1 MRTLT
6 TTIALA
12 LSAGLANATPD
23 VITGELVEVNN
34 YGTSGGVRAYS
45 VATTSCNIGTSNAD
59 WISNTNRH
67 PVIGASIFKYDF
79 ETGRLTQIGL
89 TQLKHSFASLQ
100 FSACTPCQPGGTFQA
115 LGPGCSDPY
124 SAGLNGDQRDLGPRT
139 EVNPYTGVFPYPF
152 TGINQTGNTIFKRLQ
167 VPQAKIDDSTAN
179 FYVEGT
185 YYLQDDAEVGTQ
197 FNNASYASFSI
208 NQSSYNASTPGP
220 TNRETPAIFAWQAE
234 DPSVQITSVD
244 FPGEGRIYVASK
256 VTDLGGGNYRYDY
269 GVYNLNSDLGVS
281 SFSVPMNSD
290 ASGLFFDDIPYHG
303 PMDQNVSGAD
313 WNFSDNADD
322 VTWSTDN
329 FSTDP
334 WANAIRWGTMY
345 NFCFETDSPPVQ
357 GDVTL
362 GSFKGSE
369 TILTGAF
376 VPEATASGCAVDYN
390 LDGIAS
396 FPDVSLFLSFFSF
409 QKEEADLNGDGIVS
423 FPDVS
428 EFLAQFSAGCP

>member
-1 MRTLT
+1 MRILNTAI
-6 TTIALA
+6 TIALT
-12 LSAGLANATPD
+12 AGIANATPD

-34 YGTSGGVRAYS
+34 YGVSNGIRAYS

-59 WISNTNRH
+59 WISSTNRH

-79 ETGRLTQIGL
+79 ESGRLTQIGL

-100 FSACTPCQPGGTFQA
+100 RDACSPCQPGGSWDA

-124 SAGLNGDQRDLGPRT
+124 SAGLNADQRDLGPRT

-152 TGINQTGNTIFKRLQ
+152 TGINQTGNNIYKRLQ
-167 VPQAKIDDSTAN
+167 VPQAQIDDSTAN

-197 FNNASYASFSI
+197 FNNASYANFSI
-208 NQSSYNASTPGP
+208 NQSSFNASTPGA

-256 VTDLGGGNYRYDY
+256 VTDLGNGSYLYDY
-269 GVYNLNSDLGVS
+269 GVYNLNSDLAVS
-281 SFSVPMNSD
+281 SFEVPANT
-290 ASGLFFDDIPYHG
+290 AISGVLFDDIFYHG
-303 PMDQNVSGAD
+303 PADGNVSGAD
-313 WNFSDNADD
+313 WPETIGSSAIS
-322 VTWSTDN
+322 WSTDT
-329 FSTDP
+329 FATDQ

-362 GSFKGSE
+362 GSFKGNE
-369 TILTGAF
+369 TVTTGAF
-376 VPEATASGCAVDYN
+376 VPEAAAQGCPIDYN
-390 LDGIAS
+390 NDGVAT
-396 FPDVSLFLSFFSF
+396 FPDVSIFLSFFGQ
-409 QKEEADLNGDGIVS
+409 QKPEADLNGDGAVT

-428 EFLAQFSAGCP
+428 EFLAQFTAGCP